1 MKRFKWMV
9 IAALGLISVS
19 YLSEYTTESMIQQ
32 QWGVDAD
39 DDIVYEGALNTEAT
53 EPEHYT
59 EETGK
64 FAWKEKNFENYVYL
78 QSE

>member
-1 MKRFKWMV
+1 MV

>member
-1 MKRFKWMV
+1 MV
-9 IAALGLISVS
+9 IAALGLIAVS
-19 YLSEYTTESMIQQ
+19 YVSEYTTQSMIQQ

-39 DDIVYEGALNTEAT
+39 DDIVYEGALNIEAT
-53 EPEHYT
+53 EPEHFT
-59 EETGK
+59 EDK

>member
-1 MKRFKWMV
+1 
-9 IAALGLISVS
+9 
-19 YLSEYTTESMIQQ
+19 MIQQ

-39 DDIVYEGALNTEAT
+39 DDIVYEGSLNIEAT
-53 EPEHYT
+53 EPEHFT
-59 EETGK
+59 EDK